1 MKLTAVI
8 FINFQNYYHYCNILN
23 LRRLIVK
30 PKHKTKMK
38 KIIPILG
45 LLLFGFLLFYMTL
58 PVINYGFIGL
68 PVLLLF
74 LILISI
80 ITFTKLEVIKPAN
93 KLRLVSAPPK
103 LFFYTLFAV
112 LAYVVIVP
120 LVTSLPMFRSDA
132 YQKLIGKVE
141 DGQNLKN
148 HIAPIS
154 LDKIRVVD
162 EELAMLLGEKIIG
175 SQPSL
180 GSQTEIGEFTIQKV
194 NDELYWVAPL
204 LHTGFF
210 KWYNNSGGTPGYV
223 MVSATNERDVKLIQE
238 VKGKPVRIKY
248 QSGAF
253 FGSRIDRHV
262 YFNGYATVGL
272 EDFNFEI
279 DDNGHPYWI
288 VTKYKKRIGFAGN
301 DATGVLV
308 VDAQTGD
315 IQEYDI
321 ANTPLWVD
329 RIQPISFVEEQL
341 NDWGEYVHGYW
352 NWSNENKLMTTEG
365 LTLVYGEN
373 HKSYWYTGLSSV
385 GKEESAVGFVLV
397 DTRTKE
403 ATYYRQSG
411 ATEYAAQSSAEGK
424 VQEKGY
430 HASLPIPYLINN
442 IPTYVMTLKD
452 DGGLV
457 KMFAMVS
464 INDYTI
470 VGVGNTMRETLM
482 AYKNVYNMADNGIDP
497 AAVSNKKSYKSVVT
511 RIENDVKNGNSFYY
525 FTIKD
530 YPNIFV
536 GSSQLSNELPVT
548 MVGDSINISFDVDL
562 EEVIDVSSFDN
573 INIGKK
579 K

>member
-1 MKLTAVI
+1 
-8 FINFQNYYHYCNILN
+8 
-23 LRRLIVK
+23 
-30 PKHKTKMK
+30 MK
-38 KIIPILG
+38 KIILILA
-45 LLLFGFLLFYMTL
+45 LLLIGFLLFYTAL
-58 PVINYGFIGL
+58 PVINYGFLGL
-68 PVLLLF
+68 PILLLALVF
-74 LILISI
+74 IGI
-80 ITFTKLEVIKPAN
+80 IIFTKIEVTPQAK
-93 KLRLVSAPPK
+93 KLRILSMPNK
-103 LFFYTLFAV
+103 FLLFFALGII
-112 LAYVVIVP
+112 LYVVVMP
-120 LVTSLPMFRSDA
+120 LLTSLPMFRSKA
-132 YQKLIGKVE
+132 YQELIGKVE
-141 DGQNLKN
+141 NGENLKN

-154 LDKIRVVD
+154 LDRIRVVD
-162 EELAMLLGEKIIG
+162 ENLAMLLGEKIIG

-180 GSQTEIGEFTIQKV
+180 GSQAEIGDFTIQKV

-210 KWYNNSGGTPGYV
+210 KWYNNSEGTPGYV
-223 MVSATNERDVKLIQE
+223 MVSATNERDVKLIQD
-238 VKGKPVRIKY
+238 VKGKPVKVKY
-248 QSGAF
+248 QPEAY

-279 DDNGHPYWI
+279 DDSGNPYWI

-301 DATGVLV
+301 DATGVLTV
-308 VDAQTGD
+308 NAQTGE
-315 IQEYDI
+315 IKEYDI
-321 ANTPLWVD
+321 ASTPLWVD
-329 RIQPISFVEEQL
+329 RIQPISFIEEQL
-341 NDWGEYVHGYW
+341 NDWGKYVHGYW
-352 NWSNENKLMTTEG
+352 NFSNQNKLQITEG

-385 GKEESAVGFVLV
+385 GKEESTVGFVLV
-397 DTRTKE
+397 DTRTKQT
-403 ATYYRQSG
+403 TYYKQSG

-430 HASLPIPYLINN
+430 HASLPIPYIINN

-497 AAVSNKKSYKSVVT
+497 ASVSSKKSFKSVVT

-525 FTIKD
+525 FTVKD

-548 MVGDSINISFDVDL
+548 IVGDSIKISFDVDL

-573 INIGKK
+573 INVGKK

>member
-1 MKLTAVI
+1 MKR
-8 FINFQNYYHYCNILN
+8 F
-23 LRRLIVK
+23 
-30 PKHKTKMK
+30 
-38 KIIPILG
+38 IPILI
-45 LLLFGFLLFYMTL
+45 LLLFGFLLFYTTL

-68 PVLLLF
+68 PVLLIF
-74 LILISI
+74 LIIVAI
-80 ITFTKLEVIKPAN
+80 IAFTKIEVVKPAN
-93 KLRLVSAPPK
+93 KMRIISTPGKYIYFVLL
-103 LFFYTLFAV
+103 AV
-112 LAYVVIVP
+112 LAYVIIVP
-120 LVTSLPMFRSDA
+120 VLTSLPMFRSED

-210 KWYNNSGGTPGYV
+210 KWYNNSEGTPGYV
-223 MVSATNERDVKLIQE
+223 MVSATNERDVKLIQD
-238 VKGKPVRIKY
+238 VKGKPVKIKY
-248 QSGAF
+248 QPGAF

-308 VDAQTGD
+308 VDAETGV

-329 RIQPISFVEEQL
+329 RIQPISFIEEQL

-352 NWSNENKLMTTEG
+352 NWANENKLMTTEG

-497 AAVSNKKSYKSVVT
+497 ASVSTKKSFKSVVT

-548 MVGDSINISFDVDL
+548 MVGDSINIAFDVDL

-573 INIGKK
+573 LNIGKK